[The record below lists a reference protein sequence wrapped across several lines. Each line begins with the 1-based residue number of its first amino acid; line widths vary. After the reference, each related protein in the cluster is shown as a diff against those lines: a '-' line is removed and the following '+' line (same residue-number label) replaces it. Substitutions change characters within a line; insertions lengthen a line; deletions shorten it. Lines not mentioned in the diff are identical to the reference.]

1 VCVCCRYPL
10 LYVPAPVTCLRTP
23 SSYAC
28 LCAQAPAPRCYA
40 MRLTTQPHLS
50 ALSFSAV
57 PCERDY
63 SEPYSTPWAI
73 SPESVLPVGP
83 SVVFSLMQYA
93 SVKQGGKGRRT
104 AQHMG
109 NWGPN
114 ETRGAHTRRKR
125 RRSTQTD
132 APGPAAA
139 TPTWNNTEARWT
151 GGGHLVGD
159 WENLK
164 SFQSSFVRDFSPRW
178 TRMRKIMMTKSG
190 FQQGDPR
197 PSALSVPGR
206 S

>member
-1 VCVCCRYPL
+1 MCVCCRYPL

-83 SVVFSLMQYA
+83 SVVFSLIQYA
-93 SVKQGGKGRRT
+93 SVKLKFISFHHSCSVVRLAWSLEIDGVRT
-104 AQHMG
+104 AQRRLGRRFAAWLDRNCSWGVTMG
-109 NWGPN
+109 VL
-114 ETRGAHTRRKR
+114 TTV
-125 RRSTQTD
+125 
-132 APGPAAA
+132 
-139 TPTWNNTEARWT
+139 TP
-151 GGGHLVGD
+151 
-159 WENLK
+159 
-164 SFQSSFVRDFSPRW
+164 
-178 TRMRKIMMTKSG
+178 
-190 FQQGDPR
+190 
-197 PSALSVPGR
+197 
-206 S
+206 